1 MRFSD
6 GELATLA
13 RAEPEALMALG
24 NGLASSAEWF
34 GSVRKVLDAALARIV
49 IAVCRNVSEMPV
61 ESPELLVPGEGPNQ
75 AN

>member
-1 MRFSD
+1 
-6 GELATLA
+6 
-13 RAEPEALMALG
+13 MALG